1 MADSFVFFLNCFVT
15 LFSVLDPFGA
25 AVTLIALTPDE
36 AVEKRE
42 SQAIRAS
49 KAMVVILLVF
59 AVAGGSIFA
68 LFGISIQAL
77 KVAGGLILIQLSLR
91 MLEGKSLTYRTM
103 KSERDEAGGKDD
115 IAIIPMAIPLLAGPA
130 AIATVIVFADRAQG
144 TAGWLMLILAILSA
158 TGLTALILHQGQKI
172 ADWLGETILR
182 IFIRVLG
189 LILLAM
195 GAEFVLSAVKIYFG

>member
-1 MADSFVFFLNCFVT
+1 MVDSFIFFLNCFVT

-36 AVEKRE
+36 AVEKRAA
-42 SQAIRAS
+42 QAIRAS
-49 KAMVVILLVF
+49 KAMVAILLVF
-59 AVAGGSIFA
+59 AVAGGAIFA

-103 KSERDEAGGKDD
+103 KSERDEAESKED

-144 TAGWLMLILAILSA
+144 AVGWLMLILAILAS

-172 ADWLGETILR
+172 ADWMGETGLR
-182 IFIRVLG
+182 ILIRVLG

>member
-1 MADSFVFFLNCFVT
+1 MADSFIFFLNCFVT

-36 AVEKRE
+36 AVEKRAA
-42 SQAIRAS
+42 QAIRAS
-49 KAMVVILLVF
+49 RAMVAILLVF
-59 AVAGGSIFA
+59 AVAGGAIFA

-77 KVAGGLILIQLSLR
+77 KVAGGVILIQLSLR

-103 KSERDEAGGKDD
+103 KSERDEAGDKED

-144 TAGWLMLILAILSA
+144 AVGWFMLILAILCA
-158 TGLTALILHQGQKI
+158 TGLTALILREGQKM
-172 ADWLGETILR
+172 ADWVGETGLR
-182 IFIRVLG
+182 ILIRVLG

-195 GAEFVLSAVKIYFG
+195 GAEFVLSAVKGYFG